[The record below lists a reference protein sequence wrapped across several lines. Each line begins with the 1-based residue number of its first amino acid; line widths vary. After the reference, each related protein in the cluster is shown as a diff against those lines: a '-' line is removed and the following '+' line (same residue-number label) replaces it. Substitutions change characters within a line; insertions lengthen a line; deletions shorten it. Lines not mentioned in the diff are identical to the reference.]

1 MHATTTL
8 AALTGRTAAQ
18 QPYWPDPD
26 AVDTV
31 ERELAGLP
39 VLTPEDE
46 VVDLMNGMAL
56 VARGAALLVQ
66 GGDCAERF
74 HEAVPDLV
82 RRKVDN
88 LQGLAA
94 IMRAGSGL
102 PAVAL
107 GRIAGQYGKPRSSP
121 FETEESGAGRK
132 MPSYCGDAVN
142 EPEFEPAARTPE
154 PRRLLTAYTCSQIV
168 LDEIRRS
175 WSGRPVLERVYTSH
189 ELLLL
194 PYERPLVREGAHG
207 TYSGSAHFGWI
218 GERTRREDGAHVA
231 LAQAVHNPVG
241 VKLGPT
247 VSPEDAVALSRSLNP
262 EGVPGRLTFI
272 VRFGAKEVDE
282 LLPPVV
288 RAVARHGAP
297 VVWLCDPMHGN
308 GLKLAGH
315 KTRLIEPM
323 RAETAAFVR
332 TLREHGQWPAGLH
345 LELTPDPV
353 TECVSELDRP
363 PRFTDYRSTCDPRLN
378 PEQSA
383 DMVTHFLSLL

>member
-8 AALTGRTAAQ
+8 TTLTGRTAAQ
-18 QPYWPDPD
+18 QPYWPDPE
-26 AVDTV
+26 AVDAV

-39 VLTPEDE
+39 VLTPEEE
-46 VVDLMNGMAL
+46 VDDLMGGMEL
-56 VARGAALLVQ
+56 VARGSALLVQ

-102 PAVAL
+102 PALAV

-121 FETEESGAGRK
+121 FETEESGSGRQ

-142 EPEFEPAARTPE
+142 EPPFEQVARTPE

-175 WSGRPVLERVYTSH
+175 WSGRPVLERLYTSH

-207 TYSGSAHFGWI
+207 AYSGSAHFGWI

-247 VSPEDAVALSRSLNP
+247 VSPQDAVALSRSLNP
-262 EGVPGRLTFI
+262 EGLPGRLTFI
-272 VRFGAKEVDE
+272 VRLGAERVDE
-282 LLPPVV
+282 LLPAVV

-308 GLKLAGH
+308 GVKLAGH

-323 RAETAAFVR
+323 RAETASFVR
-332 TLREHGQWPAGLH
+332 TLREHGQWPGGLH

>member
-308 GLKLAGH
+308 GLKLARH